1 MGFGPA
7 EESNPSR
14 SKYGI
19 SISPTWPTLAGQHEE
34 YLEHALKQYKDGT
47 RGDAVM
53 QAQAALV
60 ADEDIRVLAK
70 YFASL
75 EGLETTRPE

>member
-1 MGFGPA
+1 
-7 EESNPSR
+7 
-14 SKYGI
+14 
-19 SISPTWPTLAGQHEE
+19 
-34 YLEHALKQYKDGT
+34 
-47 RGDAVM
+47 M

-60 ADEDIRVLAK
+60 ADEDIPVLAE